1 MIIIIISLNI
11 IIFNLIFLFNNNIMN
26 KDFNN
31 NILLVLKFEYRIIQ
45 NYIKIIN
52 NPFNLIYYYKNFS
65 KLSKSL
71 SSLSISSFSSI
82 KLISLFPASS
92 SFSKM

>member
-31 NILLVLKFEYRIIQ
+31 NILLVLKFEYRII
-45 NYIKIIN
+45 
-52 NPFNLIYYYKNFS
+52 
-65 KLSKSL
+65 
-71 SSLSISSFSSI
+71 
-82 KLISLFPASS
+82 
-92 SFSKM
+92 